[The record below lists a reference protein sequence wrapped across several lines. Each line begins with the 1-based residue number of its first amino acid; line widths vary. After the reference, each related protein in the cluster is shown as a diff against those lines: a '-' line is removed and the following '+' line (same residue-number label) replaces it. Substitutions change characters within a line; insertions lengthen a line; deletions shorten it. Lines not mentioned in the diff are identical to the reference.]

1 MPATKLPV
9 LRPRPRNSDLE
20 HVYAELTRS
29 IMMAE
34 FAPGQKLKLDDL
46 ATAFGTSHMP
56 VREALNRLVMA
67 RALQSET
74 RRTPFIP
81 EASVGRLRNL
91 LTLRTDLEGKAV
103 AMTVERGENGL
114 ADQLAQ
120 INARMDI
127 EAERGALGTR
137 AYLQLNHKFHF
148 SLYERCG
155 NPELVNLIE
164 LLWMRYG
171 PLLSLLKATPM
182 SFSGHRHHADIIAA
196 VRSGDSATAVQSLV
210 ADLQEAGDAIAT
222 ALSTKIQ
229 KAHSSSSSAP

>member
-1 MPATKLPV
+1 MPASQFPS
-9 LRPRPRNSDLE
+9 LRPRSSNSDLE
-20 HVYAELTRS
+20 HVYAELARS
-29 IMMAE
+29 LMMAE

-67 RALQSET
+67 RALQAET

-81 EASVGRLRNL
+81 EASVERLRNL

-103 AMTVERGENGL
+103 AMTVERGAAGL

-120 INARMDI
+120 INARMDA

-155 NPELVNLIE
+155 NPELVNIIE

-171 PLLSLLKATPM
+171 PLLNLLKATPM
-182 SFSGHRHHADIIAA
+182 SFSGHRHHAEIITA
-196 VRSGDSATAVQSLV
+196 VRAGNVAGAVQNLV
-210 ADLQEAGDAIAT
+210 ADLEEAGSAIAT
-222 ALSTKIQ
+222 ALSTQPQ
-229 KAHSSSSSAP
+229 KPHGAKARI